1 MNQVNLSTK
10 TRLAIV
16 VLIALSSATLSLL
29 AACDPQPAQP
39 CPDLACACP
48 APCSDEPDR
57 GPLMGVSSSTT
68 HFTNVQAEDV
78 TVTDDLSVTDDTT
91 LSDDLDVSGDLSVGN
106 GTPSI
111 TLNGED
117 AYIEGTFEVD
127 GASEFDGAL
136 NVDGAADFDSTVDI
150 AGNVS
155 DGAGTLTLAD
165 DVLVDGQADVVQLT
179 VQNYA
184 TPTNASLV
192 IEDSGGT
199 DVVALSVASAAAGS
213 VDFLD
218 VTDTLPALDGSD
230 TVIGLDLNITGAD
243 HTGSSNVIYGL
254 DLDLTTA
261 DAQADEI
268 ALELTD
274 TDWDTGIK
282 GALNLEHIV
291 FPSAMSTAIITT
303 TDGALWTIAEG
314 EIWLV
319 HALVCQIT
327 TNFDCTGDD
336 CILHI
341 GDGGDEDGLL
351 DLDDGELQ
359 TSDTEIT
366 GAPAGWQGLSG
377 NTVGA
382 YLSASSMIGFIYAPS
397 GAAETID
404 IKIEDSSDQ
413 SNPTGGAATCYLFYT
428 RIQ

>member
-1 MNQVNLSTK
+1 
-10 TRLAIV
+10 
-16 VLIALSSATLSLL
+16 
-29 AACDPQPAQP
+29 
-39 CPDLACACP
+39 
-48 APCSDEPDR
+48 
-57 GPLMGVSSSTT
+57 MGVSSSTT

-91 LSDDLDVSGDLSVGN
+91 LSDDLDVSGDLSVGD

-165 DVLVDGQADVVQLT
+165 DVLVDGQAD
-179 VQNYA
+179 
-184 TPTNASLV
+184 
-192 IEDSGGT
+192 
-199 DVVALSVASAAAGS
+199 
-213 VDFLD
+213 
-218 VTDTLPALDGSD
+218 
-230 TVIGLDLNITGAD
+230 
-243 HTGSSNVIYGL
+243 
-254 DLDLTTA
+254 
-261 DAQADEI
+261 EI

-303 TDGALWTIAEG
+303 TDGALWTIADG